1 MPESGQAKNKLLASV
16 YKHFRRQKAFGH
28 RKRGVGQAKAYGCI
42 KGINLD
48 PIRTLLN
55 LGKLLTIS

>member
-1 MPESGQAKNKLLASV
+1 VPESGQAKNKLLSSV
-16 YKHFRRQKAFGH
+16 YRYFRRRKAFGH

-48 PIRTLLN
+48 PIRTLFN